1 MRENPMRAI
10 AVAILT
16 ISQLTLVP
24 FVNKL
29 STNSSIRPAVAVIQ
43 PEQNRN
49 VTVIYKR
56 DGVGTVVDR
65 PPGLSG

>member
-1 MRENPMRAI
+1 MRAI

-24 FVNKL
+24 FVTQL
-29 STNSSIRPAVAVIQ
+29 SLNTSISPAAAVNRSV
-43 PEQNRN
+43 QNRN

-56 DGVGTVVDR
+56 DGVETVIDR
-65 PPGLSG
+65 PPGLLG